1 MKVDWLIVGAGFT
14 GSVLAERIASQLGQK
29 VLVVEQRHHIGGNA
43 YDYYNEHGVLV
54 HQYGPHIFHT
64 NAKLIWDYLSQFT
77 QWYSYYH
84 HVLAVV
90 DGNQIPLPFNL
101 NSLYALF
108 PPHYADKLVQQ
119 LLEQYGFNVKVPILK
134 IRQEARGDDLTFLAD
149 YIYKK
154 VFYNYTLKQWNFT
167 PEELSPSVTAR
178 VPIYISRDDRYFQDQ
193 FQGLPKQGYTVLFQR
208 LLSHPNI
215 KILLNTS
222 YQEIKTEIGYQNMI
236 FTGAIDEFFEY
247 QYGELPYRSLE
258 FQSIYTHQNQ
268 IQPVGTINYPN
279 EYHYTRTTEF
289 KHLTGQQVYGST
301 YVEEYPQPYQPG
313 KNIPY
318 YPIPKTE
325 YRELYKKYQQEADK
339 LEGRVVFAGRLADYQ
354 YYNMDQAVARA
365 LSLFERI
372 ISKT

>member
-108 PPHYADKLVQQ
+108 PPHYADKLAQQ

-134 IRQEARGDDLTFLAD
+134 IRQEARGDDLTWLAD

-167 PEELSPSVTAR
+167 PEELSPAVTAR

-193 FQGLPKQGYTVLFQR
+193 FQGLPKSGYTVLFQR

-222 YQEIKTEIGYQNMI
+222 YQEIKTEIGYQNLI

-258 FQSIYTHQNQ
+258 FQSIYTPQNQ
-268 IQPVGTINYPN
+268 IQSVGTLNYPN

-372 ISKT
+372 MSKT

>member
-29 VLVVEQRHHIGGNA
+29 VLVVEQRNHIGGNA
-43 YDYYNEHGVLV
+43 YDYYNDHGVLV

-90 DGNQIPLPFNL
+90 DGNQVPLPFNL

-119 LLEQYGFNVKVPILK
+119 LLEQYGFNVKVPVLK

-167 PEELSPSVTAR
+167 PEELSPAVTAR

-208 LLSHPNI
+208 LLSHLNI

-222 YQEIKTEIGYQNMI
+222 YQEIKTEIQYQKMI

-258 FQSIYTHQNQ
+258 FQSVYTPQNQ

-301 YVEEYPQPYQPG
+301 YIEEYPQPYQPG

-325 YRELYKKYQQEADK
+325 YRELYKKYQQAADK

-372 ISKT
+372 ISKI

>member
-14 GSVLAERIASQLGQK
+14 GSVLAERIASQLGQQ

-108 PPHYADKLVQQ
+108 PPRYADKLVQQ

-167 PEELSPSVTAR
+167 PEELSPAVTAR

-208 LLSHPNI
+208 LLTHPNI

-258 FQSIYTHQNQ
+258 FQSVYTPQNQ
-268 IQPVGTINYPN
+268 IQSVGTINYPN